1 MVYDQFILLYLV
13 MLFLQTI
20 HIFEEIA
27 FKAYDAIGSLNKY
40 LVVASLLVF
49 LSYLPLILI
58 TQRIKVGYYLGFFAR
73 FLLLEMASFITQGL
87 LKQNPSVAQ
96 LGQAYS
102 VESLWVSPVC
112 WYFSSYFRTFS
123 L

>member
-27 FKAYDAIGSLNKY
+27 FKTYESIGSLNKY

-58 TQRIKVGYYLGFFAR
+58 TQGIQVGYYLGFFSSILA
-73 FLLLEMASFITQGL
+73 FGNGITHIAGFIKTKSFRGTIGAGVFSGIPLGITGL
-87 LKQNPSVAQ
+87 LVFLQ
-96 LGQAYS
+96 L
-102 VESLWVSPVC
+102 
-112 WYFSSYFRTFS
+112 FSHI
-123 L
+123 

>member
-40 LVVASLLVF
+40 LFVASLLVF

-58 TQRIKVGYYLGFFAR
+58 TQRIKVGYYLGFFSSVLA
-73 FLLLEMASFITQGL
+73 FGNGIIHMAGFIKTKSFRGTIGAGVFSGIPLGITGL
-87 LKQNPSVAQ
+87 LVFIQ
-96 LGQAYS
+96 L
-102 VESLWVSPVC
+102 
-112 WYFSSYFRTFS
+112 FSQI
-123 L
+123 

>member
-1 MVYDQFILLYLV
+1 MAYDQFILLYLV

-27 FKAYDAIGSLNKY
+27 YKVYDAIGSLNKY

-58 TQRIKVGYYLGFFAR
+58 SQRIQVGYYLGFFSSVLA
-73 FLLLEMASFITQGL
+73 FGNGIIHIAGFIKTKSFRGTIGAGVFSGIPLGITGL
-87 LKQNPSVAQ
+87 LVFLQ
-96 LGQAYS
+96 L
-102 VESLWVSPVC
+102 
-112 WYFSSYFRTFS
+112 FSYI
-123 L
+123 